1 MVTNDLVRWK
11 EGRMLWDS
19 IRVPQ
24 LQPGFT
30 FTILFMFS
38 TNKCSHA
45 EASHNRSYSP
55 FNWIEWIYS
64 IVRSHHPETPVPS
77 HTTYSTTVM
86 MFKCHIIST
95 ATVWSKMLIIR
106 SLISLILIWYGQWS
120 PSCWLS
126 YDHWS
131 GVVLYSGRHQPA
143 FGDFSRK
150 GKLWIKN

>member
-106 SLISLILIWYGQWS
+106 SLISLILIWYGQWQGCIFRLTCS
-120 PSCWLS
+120 HPELTKDMCSQVRMLKFLES
-126 YDHWS
+126 
-131 GVVLYSGRHQPA
+131 
-143 FGDFSRK
+143 SREMP
-150 GKLWIKN
+150 